1 MSWQRYGLR
10 RNTSGRLLIVVH
22 TTVLI
27 FPVKSS
33 KFDRTEIAMT
43 TIELKKQ
50 LIEQISKVDDVSHL
64 EAIKTLLDTKMVR
77 GTIILSDEQRAELKA
92 AQLEAENGAVY
103 TDEEV
108 DKEIRAWLR
117 AK

>member
-1 MSWQRYGLR
+1 
-10 RNTSGRLLIVVH
+10 
-22 TTVLI
+22 
-27 FPVKSS
+27 
-33 KFDRTEIAMT
+33 MT

-50 LIEQISKVDDVSHL
+50 LIAQISKVDDVSHL
-64 EAIKTLLDTKMVR
+64 EAIKTLLDTKIVR
-77 GTIILSDEQRAELKA
+77 GAIILSEEQKA
-92 AQLEAENGAVY
+92 ALDAARLEAENGQVY

>member
-1 MSWQRYGLR
+1 MLEWK
-10 RNTSGRLLIVVH
+10 SG
-22 TTVLI
+22 VLI
-27 FPVKSS
+27 LSAKSR
-33 KFDRTEIAMT
+33 KFGRTDTAMT

-77 GTIILSDEQRAELKA
+77 GTIILSEEQKA
-92 AQLEAENGAVY
+92 ALDAARLEAENGQVY